1 MNNAT
6 NLLKGRVALVTG
18 SSHGIGAAIARAL
31 SAHGAAVCVN
41 YFQSKDEGEAVAA
54 ALTANG
60 GRAIAIGAD
69 VRDADQVK
77 AMVAAATESLG
88 GLDIIVNNAL
98 HDYRFD
104 PAANPRFEAMSWS
117 QFQSQIDGTVA
128 GAVHTLQAALPTLR
142 ARGGGS
148 VINILTNLISNPVVQ
163 YHA

>member
-1 MNNAT
+1 MKHSVA
-6 NLLKGRVALVTG
+6 LLEGRVALVTG

-41 YFQSKDEGEAVAA
+41 YFQSKDEGEAVADSINS
-54 ALTANG
+54 NG
-60 GRAIAIGAD
+60 GRALAVQAD
-69 VRDADQVK
+69 VRSGQQVK
-77 AMVAAATESLG
+77 AMVDAAVEKLG
-88 GLDIIVNNAL
+88 GLDIVVNNAL

-104 PAANPRFEAMSWS
+104 PAANPRFEAMSWP
-117 QFQSQIDGTVA
+117 QFQAQIDGTVA
-128 GAVHTLQAALPTLR
+128 GAVHTLQAALPALR